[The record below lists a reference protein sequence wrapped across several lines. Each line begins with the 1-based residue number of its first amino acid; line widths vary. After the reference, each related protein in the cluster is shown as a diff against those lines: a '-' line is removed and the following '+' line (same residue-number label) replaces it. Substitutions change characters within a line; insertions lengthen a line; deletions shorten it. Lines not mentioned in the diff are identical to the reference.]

1 MYSGTVNLAFCGTG
15 NGLGVGRGI
24 GGGEGNWGW
33 WWWRGGR
40 DCVWEHLNFHS
51 ENVVQFS
58 LPVSV

>member
-1 MYSGTVNLAFCGTG
+1 MYSGTACLAFCGTG

-24 GGGEGNWGW
+24 GDGDGG
-33 WWWRGGR
+33 GGGGK
-40 DCVWEHLNFHS
+40 HLDIHS